1 MKSCAKLFAA
11 SWICFLLNLSS
22 FHCRMT
28 PRIIR
33 PFQAS
38 TLPSLKV
45 NAGNYAVF
53 LQDESTGLLYVGGI
67 DNVYQLN
74 YRARTS
80 ESIPFD
86 AEPEAKSACKT
97 RDTCKNYIQVLQ
109 SFNGSIIVCG
119 TNAEKPQCWRLDG
132 KHKERIQNC
141 GKGIATY
148 YPNQTSISLVVE
160 KDLYAAAPF
169 NGRNINLQLRRVH
182 GGREMTW
189 SDADWMRDPK
199 FIRMSHI
206 NRKDDPDN
214 EKIYLFFME
223 RKPETHPDE
232 DPWVAG
238 VAQVCKVDEG
248 GPKVILNS
256 RWTTFLKAK
265 LRCSIPSE
273 AMYFNRLQDVFVLH
287 SENWKESRVYGLF
300 TSTWNSTAVCV
311 YSMEEIDRVFRE
323 SALKHYTGSFP
334 DHKPG
339 MCVQNSRETNRNILN
354 AMKDHHEVEKWI
366 EPVENQGL
374 LFFVPHKH
382 YQKIVVDRV
391 RGTDANP
398 QNVLFLSTDKGTVH
412 KVLEE
417 NNTAFNMLEIHPF
430 NTSTPIQ
437 IMSLDSTNKV
447 LYVGSAHEVVQI
459 PLSGCEWYGD
469 TELDCH
475 FSKDPYCTWKDKC
488 MSSLSGGT
496 EESHF
501 SFQIES
507 KPDETIVP
515 HFSRYYI
522 SCPMRSQHASYYL
535 NLCHIDDNKKIRRLE
550 CSHMKHECVH
560 FIDKMMPENYGTY
573 KCIAEENGFVQTLK
587 QQKLVDNG
595 GRAFFPST
603 YISMLLSA
611 LIATAT
617 YHLH

>member
-1 MKSCAKLFAA
+1 
-11 SWICFLLNLSS
+11 
-22 FHCRMT
+22 
-28 PRIIR
+28 
-33 PFQAS
+33 
-38 TLPSLKV
+38 
-45 NAGNYAVF
+45 
-53 LQDESTGLLYVGGI
+53 
-67 DNVYQLN
+67 
-74 YRARTS
+74 
-80 ESIPFD
+80 
-86 AEPEAKSACKT
+86 
-97 RDTCKNYIQVLQ
+97 CKNYIQVLQ

-119 TNAEKPQCWRLDG
+119 TNAEKPQCWRLAVNCSTVTLQSS
-132 KHKERIQNC
+132 KNC

-488 MSSLSGGT
+488 MSVSNSSLSGGT
-496 EESHF
+496 LQWSLSHLLGTQCLKF
-501 SFQIES
+501 PKSISTYIES

-617 YHLH
+617 YHL

>member
-1 MKSCAKLFAA
+1 
-11 SWICFLLNLSS
+11 
-22 FHCRMT
+22 
-28 PRIIR
+28 
-33 PFQAS
+33 
-38 TLPSLKV
+38 
-45 NAGNYAVF
+45 
-53 LQDESTGLLYVGGI
+53 
-67 DNVYQLN
+67 
-74 YRARTS
+74 
-80 ESIPFD
+80 
-86 AEPEAKSACKT
+86 
-97 RDTCKNYIQVLQ
+97 CKNYIQVLQ

-119 TNAEKPQCWRLDG
+119 TNAEKPQCWRLAVNCSTVTLQSS
-132 KHKERIQNC
+132 KNC

-475 FSKDPYCTWKDKC
+475 FSKDPYCTWKAH
-488 MSSLSGGT
+488 MQPLTFVVSV
-496 EESHF
+496 

-617 YHLH
+617 YHL